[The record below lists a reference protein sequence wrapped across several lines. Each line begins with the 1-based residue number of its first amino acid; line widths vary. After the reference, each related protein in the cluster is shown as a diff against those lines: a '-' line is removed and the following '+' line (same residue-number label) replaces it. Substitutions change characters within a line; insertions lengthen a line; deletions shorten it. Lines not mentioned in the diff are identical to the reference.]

1 MTKNHPYQ
9 YVYFNNLI
17 NKTELNKKFDL
28 DYWGLSYK
36 QNFEFLLKNENEKEF
51 NIYNLSHNK
60 LFYALFSLNEKN
72 RNKFNV
78 VSNLADAKYIFT
90 NFYMDRDLINKF
102 DLNGYYIL
110 NEIIVDGYSV
120 NRIYKKKD

>member
-17 NKTELNKKFDL
+17 NKKELNKKFDL

-36 QNFEFLLKNENEKEF
+36 QNFEFLLKSEGEKEF

-60 LFYALFSLNEKN
+60 LFYSLFSLNEKD

-78 VSNLADAKYIFT
+78 VNNLADAEYIFT
-90 NFYMDRDLINKF
+90 NFYMDKDLINKF
-102 DLNGYYIL
+102 DLNSYYIL